1 MLQELQVPSPPRA
14 KVWADNMGA
23 KFLAFNPIFRVRM
36 KHVEVD
42 YHFVRERV
50 SKNLLDVDYVPT
62 EDQSVDGFTKAL
74 LAQKLENFK
83 YNLNSGKV

>member
-1 MLQELQVPSPPRA
+1 
-14 KVWADNMGA
+14 MGA
-23 KFLAFNPIFRVRM
+23 KFLAFNLIFHGRM

-62 EDQSVDGFTKAL
+62 EDQTTDGFTKAL
-74 LAQKLENFK
+74 SARKLEKFK
-83 YNLNSGKV
+83 YNLNLGKV

>member
-1 MLQELQVPSPPRA
+1 
-14 KVWADNMGA
+14 MGA
-23 KFLAFNPIFRVRM
+23 KFLAFNLIFHGRM

-62 EDQSVDGFTKAL
+62 EDQTTDGFTKAL
-74 LAQKLENFK
+74 
-83 YNLNSGKV
+83 